1 MIQKILESVE
11 DQTVQSS
18 DLAIDELADLF
29 ESSHLSEA
37 VKTQT
42 ILRLLQ
48 TVKKE
53 ENPAV
58 IESIYNLFDIAF
70 SENICINEI
79 VERCIDM
86 LDILEPGSLAHALP
100 IIADSNLKNRKELI
114 INYLGSEN
122 PAIKKIAKELLTQ
135 IR

>member
-1 MIQKILESVE
+1 MIHKILESVE
-11 DQTVQSS
+11 DQTVQSR

-29 ESSHLSEA
+29 ESNHLSEA

-42 ILRLLQ
+42 VLRLLQ

-53 ENPAV
+53 ENPSV
-58 IESIYNLFDIAF
+58 IESIYNLFSIAF
-70 SENICINEI
+70 AENICTNEI
-79 VERCIDM
+79 VEKCVDM
-86 LDILEPGSLAHALP
+86 LNLLEPGSLAHALP

-114 INYLGSEN
+114 LNYLSSEN
-122 PAIKKIAKELLTQ
+122 PAIKKIAKESLQQ